1 MFISCAPIIK
11 LKIGYWLFGYI
22 KRPVRRALFMSE
34 DDSSSWPEDEDPFS
48 TIVENSEEVEESQK
62 SKEIENVNEDIEI
75 DEVDSEETIVNIPW
89 SLPIRSAPIM
99 AQTGDIVQEF
109 PLNESLDGHNC
120 TSLVI
125 NDELIRIVEANY
137 GEDGQRRLNIKSAMK
152 HELTGFSHNHNELMH
167 KHQWLWISSFF
178 IGLFTS
184 VFIPVISLF
193 GQFLLATGLIGWIY
207 MHLEVHSLEFSANG
221 SKHRISFTGYGSNRP
236 RFRASMALIGPTL
249 AKYMESGDFDTKS
262 INELHESLTRPL
274 DTPQLDSQQIIAPN
288 SQLQPLD
295 SQPNQLPPP
304 NPPEEMD
311 SQLAPEINS
320 LPPPPA
326 ISNPISPDSEGNNLP
341 PPPPPQEVAENN
353 PTDSKMSDNHA
364 PAPPAALGV
373 PAPPS
378 TTGPPTSA
386 PPSNH
391 APPPPPPLNAPAAPT
406 TTGPP
411 IPPPPAK
418 SSLPPATLPPPLPP
432 PIGLGLGPID
442 AGEVPLNAP
451 LPDAPEI
458 AVKASPVEESL
469 TEDEQNELLEELK

>member
-1 MFISCAPIIK
+1 MSDSDAP
-11 LKIGYWLFGYI
+11 
-22 KRPVRRALFMSE
+22 
-34 DDSSSWPEDEDPFS
+34 SWPDDEDPFS
-48 TIVENSEEVEESQK
+48 SIDDNSLQENDGDVSNADENTLEDGVEENL
-62 SKEIENVNEDIEI
+62 ENDDQFIPDEKLEDLQ
-75 DEVDSEETIVNIPW
+75 W
-89 SLPIRSAPIM
+89 RLPIRAAPIM
-99 AQTGDIVQEF
+99 ALSGDEVQEF
-109 PLNESLDGHNC
+109 PLIESPDGLSS

-125 NDELIRIVEANY
+125 NENVIRIVEANY
-137 GEDGQRRLNIKSAMK
+137 GKDGQRRLNIKSAIK

-167 KHQWLWISSFF
+167 KHQWLWISAFAVGLLSSILIPTISILGQLLLG
-178 IGLFTS
+178 IGL
-184 VFIPVISLF
+184 V
-193 GQFLLATGLIGWIY
+193 GWIY

-221 SKHRISFTGYGSNRP
+221 SKHKITFTGYGSNRP

-249 AKYMESGDFDTKS
+249 AKYMESGDFDTES
-262 INELHESLTRPL
+262 INELHESLTKPQEI
-274 DTPQLDSQQIIAPN
+274 PQLGSQQIIAPN
-288 SQLQPLD
+288 SQMQPLNP
-295 SQPNQLPPP
+295 QPNQLPPP

-311 SQLAPEINS
+311 SQLTPEVNS

-326 ISNPISPDSEGNNLP
+326 ISSNSISSDDGDNNLP
-341 PPPPPQEVAENN
+341 PPPPPQEIAQN
-353 PTDSKMSDNHA
+353 DSVDSTMSGDHT
-364 PAPPAALGV
+364 PPPPAALGV

-378 TTGPPTSA
+378 TIGPPTSA
-386 PPSNH
+386 PPSTH
-391 APPPPPPLNAPAAPT
+391 APPPPAPLNAPAPPT

-411 IPPPPAK
+411 IPPPPTK

>member
-1 MFISCAPIIK
+1 MSCAPIIK
-11 LKIGYWLFGYI
+11 IKIGYWLFGYI
-22 KRPVRRALFMSE
+22 KRPLRRASLMSE

-62 SKEIENVNEDIEI
+62 SKEIEDVNEDKEI
-75 DEVDSEETIVNIPW
+75 DEVDGEETIVNIPW

-109 PLNESLDGHNC
+109 PLNESPDGHNC
-120 TSLVI
+120 TSLVV

-137 GEDGQRRLNIKSAMK
+137 GEDGRRRLNIKSAMK

-178 IGLFTS
+178 IGLITS

-249 AKYMESGDFDTKS
+249 AKYMETGEFDTES
-262 INELHESLTRPL
+262 INVLHESLSE
-274 DTPQLDSQQIIAPN
+274 PQ
-288 SQLQPLD
+288 
-295 SQPNQLPPP
+295 
-304 NPPEEMD
+304 NPPLQD
-311 SQLAPEINS
+311 SSNLDNAQMITPSSQMQPFEQPTESTEANS
-320 LPPPPA
+320 LPSPPHL
-326 ISNPISPDSEGNNLP
+326 SNSNDSVVETNNLP
-341 PPPPPQEVAENN
+341 PPPPPQEMEQNSPPN
-353 PTDSKMSDNHA
+353 PPEVNPPSPPIPLGPPSSVDSNSHA
-364 PAPPAALGV
+364 PPPPTPSG
-373 PAPPS
+373 PPS
-378 TTGPPTSA
+378 TMD
-386 PPSNH
+386 SNSH
-391 APPPPPPLNAPAAPT
+391 APPPPPLAPPAPPT
-406 TTGPP
+406 PTGPP
-411 IPPPPAK
+411 LPPPLAN

-432 PIGLGLGPID
+432 PVGLGLGPID

-469 TEDEQNELLEELK
+469 TADEQNELLNELK